1 MTISNLYPTSRP
13 SLSLNFARVK
23 ALDPRIT
30 FARASAATYYDAD
43 GVLRSAGINQARFDH
58 LPVSGESLG
67 LLIEEQRTNLFLN
80 SGIGPSLTNWA
91 TSSTPPTITFDQLAP
106 DGSNDAI
113 LLDDTSTTVLPFVRQ
128 LVSVPNDSTTYTCS
142 FYAKAGS
149 TDHVYFRPALTGGT
163 VVFSTNVFNF
173 TTRTFSSGSMSPTY
187 QDVGNGWVRISFGFA
202 NNSTGN
208 VTFDLRLSS
217 ATGISNVESTGTVY
231 LWGAQLEASPFSTSL
246 ATSYIKTEASQVTRL
261 ADNALI
267 SGDNFSSWYNQ
278 DQGTVFVD
286 ASAQWIYPVNTE
298 LVWLSANASI
308 ANRIRLWL
316 RAASSITSNR
326 LSIYTTRAGGDG
338 PAILNFGIPD
348 QGTRNAIAF
357 AYTQDQLFGSKN
369 GLTVLASP
377 QGALPKTLNTLHIG
391 SRTGAAIG
399 GHIRKISYYPTRIA
413 DSQLQ
418 ALTR

>member
-1 MTISNLYPTSRP
+1 MTISNLYPNILPT
-13 SLSLNFARVK
+13 LSLNFAKVK

-30 FARASAATYYDAD
+30 FARASAATYYDKA

-80 SGIGPSLTNWA
+80 SGIGPSLTNWV

-163 VVFSTNVFNF
+163 AVFSTNVFNF

-278 DQGTVFVD
+278 DEGTLFVD
-286 ASAQWIYPVNTE
+286 ALATASGVSSQFVGFDSDGSNRWSVGHTGGTSTNFLVVIDGTEITSINRIAPLGFYNKSAASYGAGDNHSFVANASAPVT
-298 LVWLSANASI
+298 SANAGMPVVDKM
-308 ANRIRLWL
+308 
-316 RAASSITSNR
+316 T
-326 LSIYTTRAGGDG
+326 
-338 PAILNFGIPD
+338 
-348 QGTRNAIAF
+348 
-357 AYTQDQLFGSKN
+357 
-369 GLTVLASP
+369 
-377 QGALPKTLNTLHIG
+377 IG
-391 SRTGAAIG
+391 SAAALATRRVLIK
-399 GHIRKISYYPTRIA
+399 KIAYYPQRIT
-413 DSQLQ
+413 DSQMQ
-418 ALTR
+418 ALTQS